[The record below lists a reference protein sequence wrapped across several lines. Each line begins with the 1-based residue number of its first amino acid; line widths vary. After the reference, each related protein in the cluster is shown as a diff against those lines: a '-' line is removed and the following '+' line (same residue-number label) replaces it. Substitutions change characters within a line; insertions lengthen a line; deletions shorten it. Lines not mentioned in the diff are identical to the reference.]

1 MVILKSIVSKECD
14 RITGDLEVCCKI
26 SVNSIYN
33 DIWNTHPYP
42 LSRGELAS
50 LNRQNKPH
58 TYDSIPQLRTT
69 RNPKLNNPITHL
81 FLTFTVRTI
90 AYMKNHYQILGV
102 ASNCSQADI
111 KKAYRQLALQHHPD
125 KNSGNSNS
133 EELFKEILESYIVLS
148 DTDTRAEY
156 DYIRGAKPGFR
167 HKTDN
172 GKPTPIKY
180 LIHFKKI
187 KDAVLNTNGHMNK
200 RALFKVLDE
209 LLTSEN
215 INFLLYERDI
225 AVNSLILDELI
236 TCCIF
241 LTQDDKTAI
250 QPKLK
255 KLADGNNRM
264 LSRIETLN
272 TTENHDIPKAS
283 KTTVHDNEEMPPLTT
298 ILLFVLILMLFA
310 IAIYSTYSK

>member
-1 MVILKSIVSKECD
+1 
-14 RITGDLEVCCKI
+14 
-26 SVNSIYN
+26 
-33 DIWNTHPYP
+33 
-42 LSRGELAS
+42 
-50 LNRQNKPH
+50 
-58 TYDSIPQLRTT
+58 
-69 RNPKLNNPITHL
+69 
-81 FLTFTVRTI
+81 
-90 AYMKNHYQILGV
+90 MKNHYQILGV
-102 ASNCSQADI
+102 APNCSQAEI

-125 KNSGNSNS
+125 KNSGNIDS
-133 EELFKEILESYIVLS
+133 EELFKEILESYIILS

-225 AVNSLILDELI
+225 AVNSLIMDELI

-241 LTQDDKTAI
+241 LTQDDKTTI

-255 KLADGNNRM
+255 KLADGNTRM

-272 TTENHDIPKAS
+272 TSENHVIPKAS
-283 KTTVHDNEEMPPLTT
+283 KSTVQDNDEMPALTT
-298 ILLFVLILMLFA
+298 ILLFVLILLLFV
-310 IAIYSTYSK
+310 IAIYSLYRK